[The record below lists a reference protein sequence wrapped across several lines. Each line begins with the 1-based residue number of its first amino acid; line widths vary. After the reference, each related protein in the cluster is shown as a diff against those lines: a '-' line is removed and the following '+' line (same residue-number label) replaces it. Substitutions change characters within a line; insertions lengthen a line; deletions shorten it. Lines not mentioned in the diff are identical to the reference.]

1 MWQFKIFTKNFY
13 KKFEQMKM
21 FQILLY
27 ALSNLFDSNNST
39 VDWFNQNILGLTT
52 GLLSLK
58 DLYLIGLI

>member
-13 KKFEQMKM
+13 KKFEQIKM

-39 VDWFNQNILGLTT
+39 VDWFNQNILGLTNWVT
-52 GLLSLK
+52 FS
-58 DLYLIGLI
+58 